1 MTFRAALTT
10 LASLSVPGVAHNYDL
25 DAAPDDL
32 SRVQLPAL
40 LTLPVL
46 PDETRLH
53 ADAGQGFQAIAFSGG
68 PRTATYTVTHLLL
81 VAPAAA
87 ARGQRSH
94 LPLLIDLI
102 DAYFTALA
110 ANVTLGNTLL
120 EPARVRVEPG
130 LFTYGHAAY
139 YGCAFRH
146 TWLIQI

>member
-46 PDETRLH
+46 PDEIRLRGE
-53 ADAGQGFQAIAFSGG
+53 AGQGFQAIAFSGG
-68 PRTATYTVTHLLL
+68 PHTATFAVTHLLL
-81 VAPAAA
+81 VAPAAVG
-87 ARGQRSH
+87 RGQRSH
-94 LPLLIDLI
+94 LPKFIDLI

-110 ANVTLGNTLL
+110 ADVTLSSALL

-146 TWLIQI
+146 TWLIQM